1 MEDLHGCDRTLYI
14 LNFGRRLNEDIIR
27 EIEEKYKAK
36 VEEYFIKVNLNLKK
50 TSYIQCVDI
59 ISSIDSKIL
68 DGRHKIAINPPGL
81 PVAAICLLTE
91 LHAQIGYFPLLLE
104 LYRDKTQDPL
114 FNDFKLRRIIDL
126 ERERQVSRSKKF
138 E

>member
-1 MEDLHGCDRTLYI
+1 MDDIQGCERVLHVI
-14 LNFGRRLNEDIIR
+14 NFGRRLNRSIIKD
-27 EIEEKYKAK
+27 IEEKYKAK
-36 VEEYFIKVNLNLKK
+36 VEEVFVKVNLNLKK

-59 ISSIDSKIL
+59 INTIPERIL
-68 DGRHKIAINPPGL
+68 DGKHKIAMNPPGL
-81 PVAAICLLTE
+81 PLAAACLLTE
-91 LHAQIGYFPLLLE
+91 LHARTGYFPLLLE

-126 ERERQVSRSKKF
+126 ERERQVSRSKMF